1 MPCRA
6 VSPSRDCARQRS
18 SLLVVSP
25 RHWISIW
32 RGMGALKGLALP
44 MRPPARLT
52 LWNRASLRVA
62 SIHGGIAGM
71 EDNAFRPR
79 ARPVYMQGRA
89 QSARIPPSPESLLAT
104 RGPQC
109 ALEPPSE
116 PHMCAK
122 CEDSAE
128 GEIVLDTARGCAYYS
143 ILRQARKRLSE
154 PRGRPRRR
162 EP

>member
-1 MPCRA
+1 MPRRA

-52 LWNRASLRVA
+52 LWNRTSPRIA
-62 SIHGGIAGM
+62 SIYRGIVGM
-71 EDNAFRPR
+71 EGATPSRPGRAPSTCREGRRAPETLLALNPSYLQGAATRPR
-79 ARPVYMQGRA
+79 A
-89 QSARIPPSPESLLAT
+89 
-104 RGPQC
+104 
-109 ALEPPSE
+109 
-116 PHMCAK
+116 PHMCAE
-122 CEDSAE
+122 CEDDAE
-128 GEIVLDTARGCAYYS
+128 REIVLDTARGGAYYS

-154 PRGRPRRR
+154 PRGHPRRR